1 MINKFILKTKSSSG
15 KEIYWTGFVW
25 VLDKKDAKPYKTR
38 KIAESIAARIKYRT
52 HDGSEFK
59 TSIEAEEI
67 IMDHQWS

>member
-1 MINKFILKTKSSSG
+1 MINKFILKARSNSG

-25 VLDKKDAKPYKTR
+25 VLNQKDAKPYKTR
-38 KIAESIAARIKYRT
+38 KIAESIATRIKYRS

-67 IMDHQWS
+67 IMEQE